1 MTPLRG
7 LHMNYDADR
16 EPEPGA
22 WLEADEGERLAA
34 VERAHQGLAAHAR
47 TPKPRL
53 HAAIHQVVENQLALD
68 EPPEARRALARLLAG
83 GLPRH
88 EAVHA
93 LGLLVANATAAA
105 MEGRTYDAAIH
116 ARELEA
122 LTVEGWRSL
131 GKE

>member
-1 MTPLRG
+1 MD
-7 LHMNYDADR
+7 YDADR
-16 EPEPGA
+16 APEPAA

-34 VERAHQGLAAHAR
+34 ALRHHVGLAQHAR
-47 TPKPRL
+47 TPRPRL
-53 HAAIHQVVENQLALD
+53 HAALHQVVENQLAQD
-68 EPPEARRALARLLAG
+68 DPPAARKALARLVAG

-93 LGLLVANATAAA
+93 LGLLVANAAAAA
-105 MEGRTYDAAIH
+105 MEGRSYDAVTH
-116 ARELEA
+116 ARELDA